1 MIFTS
6 DKRNKSEEHQR
17 LYAGFEIAYT
27 VVDFSAAAL
36 FIVGSIMFFSE
47 SLMIPGTWCF
57 LVGSVCFAL
66 KPTLRLVRELQMA
79 RLDKLQLLA
88 KRGRDW

>member
-1 MIFTS
+1 MIFTT

-17 LYAGFEIAYT
+17 LYASFEIAYT

-36 FIVGSIMFFSE
+36 FIVGSLMFFSDA
-47 SLMIPGTWCF
+47 LMIPGTWCF

-66 KPTLRLVRELQMA
+66 KPTLRLVREVRMA

>member
-17 LYAGFEIAYT
+17 LYASFEIAYT
-27 VVDFSAAAL
+27 AVDFTAAAL
-36 FIVGSIMFFSE
+36 FIVGSIMFFFE
-47 SLMIPGTWCF
+47 EMMIPGTWCF

-66 KPTLRLVRELQMA
+66 KPTLRLVRELRMA
-79 RLDKLQLLA
+79 ELDKLQLLA
-88 KRGRDW
+88 KRGRDG